1 LTFLFLPRIWASN
14 KRILRREPAAVFAP
28 RIIILFLSFK
38 AAVSSEISW
47 PGFLRFVEKRAWH
60 PNLFV
65 GHDDGEIRAEKG
77 AHAALLAL
85 LHFLAF
91 WREITLGVHF
101 LGLFKNLGRAEFD
114 ADPATLAVPLLY
126 VQCGHSWLISSFFG

>member
-1 LTFLFLPRIWASN
+1 
-14 KRILRREPAAVFAP
+14 
-28 RIIILFLSFK
+28 
-38 AAVSSEISW
+38 VSSEISW

-65 GHDDGEIRAEKG
+65 GYDDGEIRAEKR
-77 AHAALLAL
+77 AQAALLAL

-91 WREITLGVHF
+91 RGEIALGVHL

-114 ADPATLAVPLLY
+114 ADSATLAILLFY
-126 VQCGHSWLISSFFG
+126 VQRGHNIS